1 MYNIEEKISSPRRQV
16 EVLVRLLCSN
26 ILVRL
31 LCSNILVIP
40 VCDARYFTPLQT
52 MCLLRSYIKVV
63 IRNTNLKFFWSCFFH
78 KICSSNS
85 GNARSFAPRK
95 KINGIPSLCLK
106 CLSFSIWLSLVLIS
120 RLQMTYHEQSHA
132 NAAYESTSFMAKY

>member
-16 EVLVRLLCSN
+16 EV
-26 ILVRL
+26 LVRL

-63 IRNTNLKFFWSCFFH
+63 IRNTILNFFDHAFF
-78 KICSSNS
+78 I
-85 GNARSFAPRK
+85 RFAVQILEMRGVLPQEK
-95 KINGIPSLCLK
+95 KLNGFTSLCLK
-106 CLSFSIWLSLVLIS
+106 CLSSFIWLSLVAIS
-120 RLQMTYHEQSHA
+120 PLQMTSHEQSYKMLRMRAHVLWQ
-132 NAAYESTSFMAKY
+132 NTKHFSES

>member
-16 EVLVRLLCSN
+16 EV
-26 ILVRL
+26 LVRL

-63 IRNTNLKFFWSCFFH
+63 IRNTILKFFWSCFFH

-95 KINGIPSLCLK
+95 KLNGFTSLCLK
-106 CLSFSIWLSLVLIS
+106 CLSSFIWLSLVAIS
-120 RLQMTYHEQSHA
+120 PLQMTSHEQSYK
-132 NAAYESTSFMAKY
+132 NATYKSTWFMAKY